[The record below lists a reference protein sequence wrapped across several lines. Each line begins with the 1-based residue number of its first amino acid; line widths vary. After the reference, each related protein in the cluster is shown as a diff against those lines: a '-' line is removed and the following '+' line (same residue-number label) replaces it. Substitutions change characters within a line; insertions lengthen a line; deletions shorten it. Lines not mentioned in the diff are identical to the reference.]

1 MIGWMMRPD
10 HYTSKVEM
18 VRAKEMWKERT
29 SFIFFIWIQLYLFI
43 YFRNFIAD
51 SLQCVLFIFIT
62 RIYDL
67 TVQNDI
73 QHWKDEIKICF
84 NINK

>member
-1 MIGWMMRPD
+1 M
-10 HYTSKVEM
+10 
-18 VRAKEMWKERT
+18 EREDQFLFLHLDT
-29 SFIFFIWIQLYLFI
+29 AVFI
-43 YFRNFIAD
+43 RNFMAD